1 MLLCTSFSVFFAF
14 QSHWFYDSEYRNG
27 LCKGKLLLAW
37 MMGVLFSLS
46 KVEANILLC
55 YDSASS
61 FYDLGYLSNP
71 TFYISLFLI
80 QKCKTVLV
88 LCSQNLKSETCK
100 IRLFRFFTFLF
111 FWILFVKCV
120 LSFVC
125 CPVFMGT
132 ENKLLTK
139 FFILIYSTSVSVFTS
154 LYFVSIIIWK
164 DSKNMIKKQKKL
176 VKIAFK

>member
-1 MLLCTSFSVFFAF
+1 MLLCTSFSVFFPF

-27 LCKGKLLLAW
+27 LCKGKLLPAW

-100 IRLFRFFTFLF
+100 IRLFKFFNFVF

-125 CPVFMGT
+125 CPVFMGR
-132 ENKLLTK
+132 ENKSYQIFHFDLL
-139 FFILIYSTSVSVFTS
+139 SVSVCF
-154 LYFVSIIIWK
+154 YIFIFCQHNYMK
-164 DSKNMIKKQKKL
+164 R
-176 VKIAFK
+176 F